1 MLILR
6 MKKTM
11 QKQKMHLYFLKN
23 EKKTFWNEI
32 VFDFFWQSR
41 NGGEF
46 TQFVSETK
54 SWNSEDHESWNHEMW
69 GSPVL
74 LNQQNTVKSI
84 EIVPGGEPPFWLIK
98 SRGGPPFGWW
108 NLEVEPLWLMKKS
121 RGGPPFWGEVLL

>member
-23 EKKTFWNEI
+23 EKKNFFWKNFEI

-84 EIVPGGEPPFWLIK
+84 EIVPRGEPPFWLMESLFWLMK

-108 NLEVEPLWLMKKS
+108 NLEVEPLWLMKKI
-121 RGGPPFWGEVLL
+121 